1 MNFFVVALVVVF
13 AVGLVGV
20 AVFVVALCIA
30 LLRSVGSVGRSGGTH
45 GPGTRNSGDA
55 IDGMNEGD
63 LHGGPFGYSP
73 GTAYPETQY
82 GSGFNPE
89 AEWNH
94 DDRD

>member
-1 MNFFVVALVVVF
+1 MNFFVVAFVVVF
-13 AVGLVGV
+13 AIGLVGV

-30 LLRSVGSVGRSGGTH
+30 LLRSVGSVGRSGGT
-45 GPGTRNSGDA
+45 RDSGDT

-63 LHGGPFGYSP
+63 LHSGPFGYSP

-82 GSGFNPE
+82 GSGFNPD

-94 DDRD
+94 EDRD